1 MATGIDDDLS
11 DGKQSPES
19 VAAVLKVFA
28 ILNALSERSDIGI
41 SDLSVRLAMPKAT
54 VYRFLQTMKTLGYVR
69 QEPDSER
76 YGLTMRMFELGAKSL
91 SFPDLV
97 ELAKHHMQMLA
108 DATGETVHLGTLIDS
123 EIIYVHKVDSK
134 HMLGMY
140 SKIGRRAPLHCTA
153 IGKVLM
159 AWENPARRDRILDGA
174 EFKRFRDKTITERGA
189 FLAELNRTRE
199 QGFGEDREE
208 FDDHIRCLGVP
219 IFDRLNQPIAGLS
232 ISFPTFRFQES
243 VAAEVVGLL
252 TEASREISTK
262 LGCTRFPLGAVA
274 LAGA

>member
-1 MATGIDDDLS
+1 MDDDQY
-11 DGKQSPES
+11 DARQPES

-28 ILNALSERSDIGI
+28 ILQALADRSEIGI

-91 SFPDLV
+91 RYPDLV
-97 ELAKHHMQMLA
+97 ELAKPHMQRLS

-123 EIIYVHKVDSK
+123 EIIYVHKVDSR

-140 SKIGRRAPLHCTA
+140 SRIGRRAPLHCTA

-159 AWENPARRDRILDGA
+159 AWERPERREHILQGCSF
-174 EFKRFRDKTITERGA
+174 ERFREKTITDRADYQRELDRT
-189 FLAELNRTRE
+189 LA
-199 QGFGEDREE
+199 QGFGQDREE
-208 FDDHIRCLGVP
+208 FDDHIRCAAIP
-219 IFDRLNQPIAGLS
+219 IFDRGNQVVAGLS
-232 ISFPTFRFQES
+232 VSFPTFRYD
-243 VAAEVVGLL
+243 VAREPELVAMLRD
-252 TEASREISTK
+252 ASREISRQ
-262 LGCTRFPLGAVA
+262 LGCTQFPLDGAA
-274 LAGA
+274 